1 MKYVNGGD
9 ILPSE
14 LLDMIQDYAQGQY
27 VYVPKRDEDK
37 EKWGTKTSYRKE
49 LEMRNRHIYTKFLT
63 GLTVEQLSKN
73 YNLSRKSIN
82 RILLCKRKEAGK
94 MKNTIGELLQLWN
107 INEEAHQIYDSA
119 WTIGTEFVL
128 KTNDNLASLK
138 RNITIM
144 RTLSECGIPVAKPIP
159 TLGGQDYI
167 EHSGKYY
174 LLMTKLSG
182 THIQDVYQSD
192 YSNIAYETGKIVAR
206 LHSAFLSCEQK
217 ITFWNNSLLDEM
229 SGWICNTLRENQ
241 YRYLTEADFDISLKE
256 LADCYDELPRQ
267 LIHRDIHFGNIL
279 FDKGILSGYIDFD
292 LSQKNARIFDI
303 CYFLT
308 GLLVDHEKKK
318 DDVEKWCHIV
328 SRFIKGYEETNPLTK
343 LEKDNIS
350 CLMKNIE
357 ILFVAYF
364 ISIQDEELAK
374 SAASLFCFIK
384 NNEKSIYSAVFNN
397 DNAIKYSAETIAL

>member
-1 MKYVNGGD
+1 M
-9 ILPSE
+9 
-14 LLDMIQDYAQGQY
+14 
-27 VYVPKRDEDK
+27 
-37 EKWGTKTSYRKE
+37 W
-49 LEMRNRHIYTKFLT
+49 YT
-63 GLTVEQLSKN
+63 
-73 YNLSRKSIN
+73 
-82 RILLCKRKEAGK
+82 
-94 MKNTIGELLQLWN
+94 
-107 INEEAHQIYDSA
+107 
-119 WTIGTEFVL
+119 
-128 KTNDNLASLK
+128 
-138 RNITIM
+138 
-144 RTLSECGIPVAKPIP
+144 VAKPIP

-167 EHSGKYY
+167 EHGGKYY

-192 YSNIAYETGKIVAR
+192 YSNITYETGKIVAQ
-206 LHSAFLSCEQK
+206 LHIAFLSCEQK

-229 SGWICNTLRENQ
+229 NGWICNTLRENQ
-241 YRYLTEADFDISLKE
+241 YRYLTEEDFDISVRE
-256 LADCYDELPRQ
+256 LADCYNGLPRQ

-328 SRFIKGYEETNPLTK
+328 SMFIKGYEEKNPLTK
-343 LEKDNIS
+343 LEKDSIA

-374 SAASLFCFIK
+374 SAADLFYFIK
-384 NNEKSIYSAVFNN
+384 SNEDRIHSAVFNDVN
-397 DNAIKYSAETIAL
+397 TIR